1 MNSTNIPPKEWWE
14 DFFHGIALDLWRQCV
29 TDEQT
34 QSEATFIQKA
44 LQLSSGADI
53 LDAPCG
59 GGRLAL
65 ELARRGYRM
74 TGVDIALE
82 FIQEAQTKADERGL
96 LIAWKQ
102 ADMRNLE
109 WPKSFDGAFCFGNS
123 FGYFEDAGNVAFLK
137 SIARSLKPQARFI
150 LDTHTVAES
159 ILPRF
164 KEEASYEI
172 GNIHFELKNRYEP
185 ARGRLYTE
193 YTFVRD
199 GKTEKRAGFHRVYP
213 CSELYRLLGETGLS
227 DIETYGSLDFEPF
240 KLGSPRL
247 LVVASK

>member
-1 MNSTNIPPKEWWE
+1 MNTPQKEWWE
-14 DFFHGIALDLWRQCV
+14 VFFHGIALDLWRQCV

-34 QSEATFIQKA
+34 QSEATFLQKA
-44 LQLSSGADI
+44 LQISSGAEI

-74 TGVDIALE
+74 TGVDLADE
-82 FIQEAQTKADERGL
+82 FIREAQTKATECSL
-96 LIAWKQ
+96 PIAWKQ
-102 ADMRNLE
+102 ADMRNLD
-109 WPKSFDGAFCFGNS
+109 WPNAFDGAFCFGNS
-123 FGYFEDAGNVAFLK
+123 FGYFQDDGNVAFLN
-137 SIARSLKPQARFI
+137 SIARSLKPRARFI
-150 LDTHTVAES
+150 LETGTVAES

-185 ARGRLYTE
+185 TQGRLYTE

-199 GKTEKRAGFHRVYP
+199 GKTEKRAGFHRVYS
-213 CSELYRLLGETGLS
+213 CSEIHRLLRETGL
-227 DIETYGSLDFEPF
+227 DGIESYGSLDFEPF

>member
-1 MNSTNIPPKEWWE
+1 MNMPQKEWWE

-34 QSEATFIQKA
+34 QGEATFIQKA
-44 LQLSSGADI
+44 LQVSSGAEI

-82 FIQEAQTKADERGL
+82 FIQEAQSKATERGL
-96 LIAWKQ
+96 DMAWKQ
-102 ADMRNLE
+102 ADMRNLA
-109 WPKSFDGAFCFGNS
+109 WLKAFDGAFCFGNS

-137 SIARSLKPQARFI
+137 SIARSLKPRARFI

-164 KEEASYEI
+164 KEEATYEI
-172 GNIHFELKNRYEP
+172 GNIHFELRNRYEP
-185 ARGRLYTE
+185 AQGRLYTE

-199 GKTEKRAGFHRVYP
+199 GMTEKRSGFHRVYS
-213 CSELYRLLGETGLS
+213 CSELYRLLRETGLS
-227 DIETYGSLDFEPF
+227 DIETYSSLDFEPF